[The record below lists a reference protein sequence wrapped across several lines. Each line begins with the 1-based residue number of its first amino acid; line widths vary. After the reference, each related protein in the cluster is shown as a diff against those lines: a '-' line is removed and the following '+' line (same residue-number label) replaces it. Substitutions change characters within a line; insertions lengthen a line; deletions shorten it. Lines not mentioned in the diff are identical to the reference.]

1 MNPLVRRVL
10 IVVWPAF
17 LMAAVLEMVV
27 FALVDP
33 HSLHWFGGAPVEL
46 SATAVYSIAFFV
58 FWGVIVVAGVISQ
71 LLAMPAEDINAP
83 GGGVNKSSR

>member
-1 MNPLVRRVL
+1 MNPLLRRAL

-33 HSLHWFGGAPVEL
+33 GSLHWFGGAPVEL

-58 FWGVIVVAGVISQ
+58 FWAVIVVAGVISQ
-71 LLAMPAEDINAP
+71 LLSMPAEDVNAP
-83 GGGVNKSSR
+83 GGGVNSSSR